1 MISIIAPTRKR
12 PQNVTRLVDNIV
24 NTVSNVQNVELLVY
38 IDEDD
43 EESIPALQYAAE
55 RVNTNAVQGNKL
67 IGSQMYNELGKL
79 AQGDIFMFAAD
90 DIVFRT
96 KNWDTIVE
104 QEFAKYE
111 DKILLVYG
119 NDGFQNGRIAT
130 HGFIHRYW
138 VELVG
143 YVLPP
148 KLASAYTDEWVTDL
162 AIRADRKCYMPNLIV
177 EHMHPAAGKAPTD
190 ETYAKRIEVAGDI
203 GAYYQSLTEERVRD
217 AQKLKDFIDLFKNA
231 N

>member
-12 PQNVTRLVDNIV
+12 PQNVIRFVDSII

-38 IDEDD
+38 IDDDD

-55 RVNTNAVQGNKL
+55 RLNVNAVQGNKL

-79 AQGDIFMFAAD
+79 AQGDIFFFGAD
-90 DIVFRT
+90 DIVFKT
-96 KNWDTIVE
+96 PQWDVIVE

-111 DKILLVYG
+111 DRILFVYG
-119 NDGFQNGRIAT
+119 EDGFQRGRIGT

-148 KLASAYTDEWVTDL
+148 KLASAYTDEWITDL
-162 AIRADRKCYMPNLIV
+162 AERIGRKCYMPNLII
-177 EHMHPAAGKAPTD
+177 EHIHPAVGKAPQD
-190 ETYAKRIEVAGDI
+190 ETYQKRIEVAGDI
-203 GAYYQSLTEERVRD
+203 GAYYKSLEGDRARD
-217 AQKLKDFIDLFKNA
+217 AQKLKDFIAIFTS
-231 N
+231 